1 MSETMELTQ
10 VEKEM
15 ITLKREQELLAKK
28 EAELKRQA
36 RLEKDIADVRNEMEK
51 LKKSDLEQI
60 AAAKEFHNK
69 LGAGFDLK
77 IHSRVDTK
85 HVKQYNEQNEYVS
98 VWSDNVT
105 RKEAVI
111 IYGEYVIR
119 VEPHVTYGKGTWGR
133 ATNHGYKM
141 FVKGPGIDY
150 CSERKALT
158 NVTTVKKKIETAIDT
173 IQAEKDRKEK
183 QTNAVTVT
191 VEKMQ
196 GLYPNAIVSS
206 FRDSEKHYKGHY
218 ESYDAVQIIFEN
230 GIKIKYKV
238 YSDGSLGRKDITFNV
253 KNNWTL
259 MEMMNGLTIT
269 ESQKVSK

>member
-10 VEKEM
+10 AEKEM
-15 ITLKREQELLAKK
+15 IALKREQEALAQK
-28 EAELKRQA
+28 EAVLKKQA
-36 RLEKDIADVRNEMEK
+36 QLEKDIARVRSEMDQ

-60 AAAKEFHNK
+60 AAAKEFHKK

-98 VWSDNVT
+98 VWSDNFT

-111 IYGEYVIR
+111 IYGEYTIQVR
-119 VEPHVTYGKGTWGR
+119 PHVTYGKGAWGR

-141 FVKGPGIDY
+141 FVTGPGIDWD
-150 CSERKALT
+150 SESKALT
-158 NVTTVKKKIETAIDT
+158 NVTTVKKKIQTAIES
-173 IQAEKDRKEK
+173 IQAEKARKEK

-191 VEKMQ
+191 VQKMLA
-196 GLYPNAIVSS
+196 LYPNAIVSS
-206 FRDSEKHYKGHY
+206 FKDSEKNYRGRY

-230 GIKIKYKV
+230 GIKMKYKV
-238 YSDGSLGRKDITFNV
+238 YGDGSLGRKDIVFNV
-253 KNNWTL
+253 KDSWAL
-259 MEMMNGLTIT
+259 MELMNGLTIT